1 MAFAISPA
9 SALNPWLQ
17 ILAALEKKV
26 IRQSFETWLK
36 PTRFSHA
43 TGRTLYVRV
52 PSKEFQHIGDK
63 YGDLI
68 QEAIDLQSL
77 EFDDVQFVTAED
89 DPSMPPQ
96 RKDGGFGPLPAHAP
110 TRPRLARTGAD
121 ALRLVHRGATQS
133 ALHLRR
139 FRHRQ
144 RQPVCPRGRAGGRGT
159 ALARLQSALP
169 LWRRGYGQD
178 APDARHRPRS
188 EAAPAHRRASATFPP
203 KNSPTR

>member
-43 TGRTLYVRV
+43 NGRILFVRV

-77 EFDDVQFVTAED
+77 ELDDVQFVTADE

-96 RKDGGFGPLPAHAP
+96 RKMAAS
-110 TRPRLARTGAD
+110 
-121 ALRLVHRGATQS
+121 V
-133 ALHLRR
+133 R
-139 FRHRQ
+139 FRRMHR
-144 RQPVCPRGRAGGRGT
+144 V
-159 ALARLQSALP
+159 LP
-169 LWRRGYGQD
+169 LR
-178 APDARHRPRS
+178 ARQN
-188 EAAPAHRRASATFPP
+188 RRASTGPP
-203 KNSPTR
+203 PRS